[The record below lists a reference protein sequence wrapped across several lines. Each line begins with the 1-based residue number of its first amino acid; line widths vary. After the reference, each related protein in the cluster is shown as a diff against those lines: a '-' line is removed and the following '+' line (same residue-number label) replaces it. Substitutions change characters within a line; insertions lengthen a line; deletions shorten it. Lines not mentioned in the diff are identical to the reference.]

1 MKNIKQLVRMSH
13 ISGFILGMAF
23 ADIIIYAMRQEL
35 SWIGLAILT
44 YGLVSLRINS
54 VDAGRLS
61 DSLDKE

>member
-1 MKNIKQLVRMSH
+1 MSH